1 MKFRRT
7 VRAAIAIFA
16 FLAVFSITSS
26 LADDSS
32 AREKLAEAQRAF
44 EGREDSAQ
52 LDTALALLE
61 QVTAQTQDAELSYT
75 ARILEAR
82 CWHRKGHLTENADT
96 RKELHQKGMLAAEA
110 AKSLND
116 TYADSYFLFSINLAS
131 WAQANGVIASLARKA
146 ELIAQVNGALGRNTQ
161 SGQKGEA
168 LDGWGPNR
176 ILGRLYFKL
185 PGFAGGSHSKAVEL
199 LTQAVEQAP
208 DHSGNFVYLAEAL
221 LDGSEAEKALAR
233 DLVTNALARAPET
246 WDPKRV
252 PETREELV
260 RLKKLVS
267 LGDSF

>member
-32 AREKLAEAQRAF
+32 AREKLAQAQRTF
-44 EGREDSAQ
+44 EAREDSAQ
-52 LDTALALLE
+52 LDAALALLE
-61 QVTAQTQDAELSYT
+61 QVTAETQDAELSYT
-75 ARILEAR
+75 ARILESR
-82 CWHRKGHLTENADT
+82 CWHRKGHVTENAET

-110 AKSLND
+110 AKTLND
-116 TYADSYFLFSINLAS
+116 AYADSYFLFAINLAS

-146 ELIAQVNGALGRNTQ
+146 ELIAHLNGALGRNTQ
-161 SGQKGEA
+161 GGQKGEA
-168 LDGWGPNR
+168 IDGWGPNR
-176 ILGRLYFKL
+176 VLGRLYFKL

-233 DLVTNALARAPET
+233 DLVTNALARASES

-260 RLKKLVS
+260 RLKKLIS
-267 LGDSF
+267 SDQNF